1 MKYYPVW
8 WYEGDSTTQPDTEC
22 RAIIRNAAIGF
33 RHASGA
39 SCVCLVAS
47 RPAST
52 HGQNTPTHI
61 LSLHTHTAQHEA
73 SSAQITSGIKYH
85 HLPPLPSPSHQL
97 CLIDSRVS
105 QLQRCMADYSLQGG
119 GISRDGLLQSRA
131 DVGELKA
138 VVVRGICDE
147 LHRVAAVDSVGK
159 KGMHTCDRSHM
170 AREQEAS
177 HHSRQG
183 DFVAVNKFK

>member
-1 MKYYPVW
+1 MSVLSRAALHQPTDKTPQPIYSPYIHTQHNTKPALHKLLQA
-8 WYEGDSTTQPDTEC
+8 STT
-22 RAIIRNAAIGF
+22 F
-33 RHASGA
+33 
-39 SCVCLVAS
+39 
-47 RPAST
+47 
-52 HGQNTPTHI
+52 
-61 LSLHTHTAQHEA
+61 
-73 SSAQITSGIKYH
+73 
-85 HLPPLPSPSHQL
+85 PPLPSPSHQL